1 MSALLVMQ
9 LTLALL
15 FGWALLSPGT
25 AGRPD
30 RG

>member
-15 FGWALLSPGT
+15 FAWALLSST
-25 AGRPD
+25 SAGPD
-30 RG
+30 RR

>member
-15 FGWALLSPGT
+15 FAWALLSPAP
-25 AGRPD
+25 AGPD
-30 RG
+30 RR

>member
-15 FGWALLSPGT
+15 FAGALLSSPS
-25 AGRPD
+25 AGPD
-30 RG
+30 CR

>member
-15 FGWALLSPGT
+15 FAWALLSPAT
-25 AGRPD
+25 GRPD

>member
-15 FGWALLSPGT
+15 FGWALLSPAP
-25 AGRPD
+25 AGPD
-30 RG
+30 RR